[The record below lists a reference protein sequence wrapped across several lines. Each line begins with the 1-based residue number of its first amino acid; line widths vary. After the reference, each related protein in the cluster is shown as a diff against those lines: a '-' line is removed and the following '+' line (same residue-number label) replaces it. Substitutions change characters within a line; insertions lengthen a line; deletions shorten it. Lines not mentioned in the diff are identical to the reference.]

1 MSSVLAE
8 VLAWHEMIA
17 GKHLSQDTCRDN
29 IRWHL
34 YLADKNVAG
43 VKDPEWEVSG
53 WALQAV

>member
-43 VKDPEWEVSG
+43 VKDLE
-53 WALQAV
+53 